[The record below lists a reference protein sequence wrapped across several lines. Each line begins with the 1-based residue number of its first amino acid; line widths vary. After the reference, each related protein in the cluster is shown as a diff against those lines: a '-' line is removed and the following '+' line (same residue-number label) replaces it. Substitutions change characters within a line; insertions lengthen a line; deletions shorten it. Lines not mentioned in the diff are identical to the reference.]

1 MANTQAPAQSAEL
14 FEITTIAAR
23 DEFTV
28 ELLNADE
35 SPLFNSSGARLSITV
50 FGPGSKEY
58 AAAQAARNA
67 RLMERMAKRGAKSK
81 LSAEEQETEAALFL
95 AACTKSFNGW
105 AYKGDPRA
113 FEACYRDRSLGFIA
127 DQVQRA
133 IGDWANF
140 STGSVTS

>member
-1 MANTQAPAQSAEL
+1 MAKDADL
-14 FEITTIAAR
+14 FEITSIAAR

-35 SPLFNSSGARLSITV
+35 SPLSNAAGVRLSITV

-67 RLMERMAKRGAKSK
+67 RLMERMAKRGAKTR
-81 LSAEEQETEAALFL
+81 LTAEEQEAEAALFL

-105 AYKGDPRA
+105 AYKSDPRA
-113 FEACYRDRSLGFIA
+113 FEDCYRDRKLGFIA

-140 STGSVTS
+140 STSSVTS

>member
-1 MANTQAPAQSAEL
+1 MAKDADL

-35 SPLFNSSGARLSITV
+35 SPLFNAAGVRLSITV
-50 FGPGSKEY
+50 VGPGSKEY

-67 RLMERMAKRGAKSK
+67 RLMDRMAKRGAKTR
-81 LSAEEQETEAALFL
+81 LTAEEQETEAAMFL

-105 AYKGDPRA
+105 AYQGDQRA

-140 STGSVTS
+140 STGSATS